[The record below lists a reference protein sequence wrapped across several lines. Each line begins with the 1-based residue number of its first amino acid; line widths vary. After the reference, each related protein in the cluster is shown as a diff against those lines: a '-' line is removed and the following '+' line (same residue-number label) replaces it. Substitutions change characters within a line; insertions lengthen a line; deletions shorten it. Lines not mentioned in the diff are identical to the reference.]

1 MDEGR
6 EGLTD
11 IDRALAQA
19 LDVEPSAEFRAAVRQ
34 RVARERMR
42 VPLSRGWLL
51 LVPISAAAIV
61 VVVAVLSPPAK
72 PETPGGA
79 VIAPT
84 TSVARLEPGLNVTP
98 AKPGAAPGPKV
109 APARAASG
117 GAAAVRRAT
126 HPEVLVPRAEI
137 EMYQRLIAGARAVP
151 GAVVVEAPA
160 DLAASRTFADI
171 TVDPITID
179 PIAPPEGGEGVR
191 Q

>member
-51 LVPISAAAIV
+51 LVPIAAAAI

-72 PETPGGA
+72 PETPGRA
-79 VIAPT
+79 VIAPA

-98 AKPGAAPGPKV
+98 AQPGAAPGPKV
-109 APARAASG
+109 APAGAATG
-117 GAAAVRRAT
+117 GRAAVRRAT

-160 DLAASRTFADI
+160 DLAATRTFTDI
-171 TVDPITID
+171 TVDPIPID
-179 PIAPPEGGEGVR
+179 LIAPPEGGEGVR